1 MRTEWLWILNGNMP
15 EILSINVRYVR
26 AIFIPEM
33 IFTISTVIS
42 FATVAGGNMY
52 ERTSGGPQNRRKN
65 MERERMTITTAE
77 YKELLEK
84 KIRSDLLWKRCMQI
98 KHEDGAAIIPISEVQ
113 FQLNA
118 VDNYDPFC
126 GLPMEDTPQMP
137 ESFESLLEDGRN

>member
-1 MRTEWLWILNGNMP
+1 MRTAWLWILNGNMP

-77 YKELLEK
+77 YKQLLES
-84 KIRSDLLWKRCMQI
+84 KIRMDLLWQRCLKM
-98 KHEDGAAIIPISEVQ
+98 KHEDDV
-113 FQLNA
+113 N
-118 VDNYDPFC
+118 
-126 GLPMEDTPQMP
+126 
-137 ESFESLLEDGRN
+137 

>member
-15 EILSINVRYVR
+15 ESLSINVRYVR

-52 ERTSGGPQNRRKN
+52 ERTSGRPQNRRKN

-77 YKELLEK
+77 YKQLLES
-84 KIRSDLLWKRCMQI
+84 KIRMDLLWQRCLKM
-98 KHEDGAAIIPISEVQ
+98 KHEDDINEMFIDEIQ
-113 FQLNA
+113 FILNA
-118 VDNYDPFC
+118 DDNYDPFC
-126 GLPMEDTPQMP
+126 GLPMQDTPQMP
-137 ESFESLLEDGRN
+137 ESFESLLEDGGN

>member
-26 AIFIPEM
+26 AIFIPVM

-52 ERTSGGPQNRRKN
+52 EITSGEPQNRRKN

-77 YKELLEK
+77 HKQLLES
-84 KIRSDLLWKRCMQI
+84 KIRMDLLWQRCWKM
-98 KHEDGAAIIPISEVQ
+98 KHEDDVNEMFIDEIQ
-113 FQLNA
+113 FILN
-118 VDNYDPFC
+118 VDDNYDPFC
-126 GLPMEDTPQMP
+126 GLPMEDVPQ
-137 ESFESLLEDGRN
+137 E

>member
-1 MRTEWLWILNGNMP
+1 MITAWLWILNGNMP

-52 ERTSGGPQNRRKN
+52 ERTSGEPQNRRKN

-77 YKELLEK
+77 YKQLLES
-84 KIRSDLLWKRCMQI
+84 KIRMDLLWQRCLKM
-98 KHEDGAAIIPISEVQ
+98 KHEDDVNEMFIDEIQ
-113 FQLNA
+113 FILN
-118 VDNYDPFC
+118 VDDNYDPFC
-126 GLPMEDTPQMP
+126 GLPMEDVPQ
-137 ESFESLLEDGRN
+137 E

>member
-1 MRTEWLWILNGNMP
+1 MITELLLILNGNMP

-52 ERTSGGPQNRRKN
+52 ERTSGRPQNRRKN

-77 YKELLEK
+77 YKQLLES
-84 KIRSDLLWKRCMQI
+84 KIRMDLLWQRCLKM
-98 KHEDGAAIIPISEVQ
+98 KHEDDVNEMFIDEIQ
-113 FQLNA
+113 FILNA
-118 VDNYDPFC
+118 DDNYDPFC
-126 GLPMEDTPQMP
+126 GLPMEDVPQ
-137 ESFESLLEDGRN
+137 E

>member
-42 FATVAGGNMY
+42 FATVAVGNMY
-52 ERTSGGPQNRRKN
+52 ARTSGRPQNRRKN

-77 YKELLEK
+77 YKQLLES
-84 KIRSDLLWKRCMQI
+84 KIRMDLLWQRCLKM
-98 KHEDGAAIIPISEVQ
+98 KHEDDVNEMFIDEIQ
-113 FQLNA
+113 FILNA
-118 VDNYDPFC
+118 DDNYDPFC
-126 GLPMEDTPQMP
+126 GLPMEDVPQ
-137 ESFESLLEDGRN
+137 E